1 MTTATAKPK
10 KSAKKVAKVA
20 KPAAEKE
27 LHLDEG
33 AMTDCKTGSTRL
45 RLFRALGKYK
55 SLSAKEIK
63 EKTGMLPNSGHLAV
77 LLGEEIEKG
86 RITYEQHDIDGR
98 DTFVYKLTPA
108 GAKDLANRTV
118 DRRKAGVRIGQKW
131 TKARSN
137 FEKSAPKSSKAK
149 PKKAAKAK
157 ATAKK
162 PSKPKAKKEPA
173 AATA

>member
-1 MTTATAKPK
+1 MTTATAKSPK
-10 KSAKKVAKVA
+10 SKKAAPKGKAKATKVA

-77 LLGEEIEKG
+77 LLGEEVEKG
-86 RITYEQHDIDGR
+86 RITYEQHDIEGR
-98 DTFVYKLTPA
+98 DTFVYSLTSA
-108 GAKDLANRTV
+108 GKKALADRTV
-118 DRRKAGVRIGQKW
+118 DGRKAGTRIGSKW
-131 TKARSN
+131 SKARLN
-137 FEKSAPKSSKAK
+137 FEKSAPKA
-149 PKKAAKAK
+149 KKAVK
-157 ATAKK
+157 AKK
-162 PSKPKAKKEPA
+162 PAAKK
-173 AATA
+173 